1 MEGGENI
8 LDAINYEE
16 EDDVEMVD
24 VEEGELVEEEE
35 QDHNRNCV
43 AATQDHN
50 LIHESDSKNIN
61 QKPKPLSKNRK
72 RKNKRKRKAL
82 GGSDAPIN
90 IDRFLHSSQ
99 FQTLIMLNVLC
110 WLCFTGLSV

>member
-8 LDAINYEE
+8 LDALNYE

-35 QDHNRNCV
+35 EDHHRNGV
-43 AATQDHN
+43 AATHDHN
-50 LIHESDSKNIN
+50 LIHESDNHNINN

-72 RKNKRKRKAL
+72 RKNKRKRKVL
-82 GGSDAPIN
+82 GSDGPIDIN
-90 IDRFLHSSQ
+90 RFVH
-99 FQTLIMLNVLC
+99 TLFN
-110 WLCFTGLSV
+110 FNPFF

>member
-8 LDAINYEE
+8 LDAINYE

-35 QDHNRNCV
+35 DHGV

-72 RKNKRKRKAL
+72 RKNKRKRKVL
-82 GGSDAPIN
+82 GSDGPIDIN
-90 IDRFLHSSQ
+90 RFVHSFILFIISIPFFLSQ
-99 FQTLIMLNVLC
+99 F
-110 WLCFTGLSV
+110 